1 MTIDRL
7 YKIGRSGCSIPV
19 RNDWRITILL
29 NDIDIYFAISQSDG
43 IELLGVIKP
52 SILGETLIE
61 FLLAFLMLFL
71 MS

>member
-1 MTIDRL
+1 M
-7 YKIGRSGCSIPV
+7 IGRSGCSIPV

-29 NDIDIYFAISQSDG
+29 SDIDIYFAISHSDG
-43 IELLGVIKP
+43 TELLGVIKP